1 MVPTR
6 RDSRSQQV
14 RAGFTLIELLV
25 VIAIIAILIG
35 LLLPAV
41 QKVREAAARTQC
53 QNNLKQMGI
62 AVQTHNDALGYLPPG
77 GSNDPT
83 KSGAVNSSGNPVGW
97 NWTYHI
103 LPYVEQAPLYRMSR
117 TIISTTPVKMF
128 YCPSRRSATI
138 YNGNAHSDYA
148 GNAGHNFDQY
158 GSTGVIVMTYFK
170 FTAPTTTATLQRRR
184 LLDVKDGTSNTIA
197 IGEKLLNPNNWGKD
211 GGDNESWIDA
221 GWDEDAVRCGW
232 NNGIYHGG
240 LYPDSQEAPYPPTT
254 WPIAFGSSHTSGANF
269 ALCDGSVH
277 FITFSVDPV
286 VFMYAT
292 MINDGKATML
302 P

>member
-1 MVPTR
+1 MLLGNLRSAGR
-6 RDSRSQQV
+6 RT
-14 RAGFTLIELLV
+14 AFTLIELLV

-41 QKVREAAARTQC
+41 QKVREAAARIQC
-53 QNNLKQMGI
+53 QNNLKQFGLAI
-62 AVQTHNDALGYLPPG
+62 QTYNDAIGYLPPG

-83 KSGAVNSSGNPVGW
+83 IAGAVNSSGNPLGW

-103 LPYVEQAPLYRMSR
+103 LPYVEQQNLYTQTRSV
-117 TIISTTPVKMF
+117 ISKTPVKIF
-128 YCPSRRSATI
+128 YCPSRRSPAL

-148 GNAGHNFDQY
+148 GNAGHNFDQH
-158 GSTGVIVMTYFK
+158 GSTGVFVMTYYA
-170 FTAPTTTATLQRRR
+170 FTAPTTNATLQRRR
-184 LLDVKDGTSNTIA
+184 LMDITDGTSNTIA
-197 IGEKLLNPNNWGKD
+197 IGEKLLSPKNWGVD

-240 LYPDSQEAPYPPTT
+240 VYPDSAEAAYPPTT
-254 WPIAFGSSHTSGANF
+254 WPIAFGSSHTGGANF
-269 ALCDGSVH
+269 VLCDGSVRMVP
-277 FITFSVDPV
+277 FSVDGV
-286 VFMYAT
+286 VFMNACT
-292 MINDGKATML
+292 INDGQATSL